1 MGCKRIL
8 GSWHSSIFFHSR
20 VCQWHIPCSAARH
33 CMELCE
39 ILVCFWCID
48 ADSRYRGTG
57 LPRHRRPSWS
67 VASGEI
73 AAIVSLAAHVPNH
86 QTLEGLAGRKHARG
100 CEGGGRDAE
109 NRLNRLIAF
118 MITLIWMVFS
128 LQCLS
133 ILQKAITL
141 VIIHVCLKVG
151 SILLGV
157 IRLMVIAVNLA
168 GLSICAESVGRH
180 AREVWFV
187 VAASHRCWTWHG
199 PGGPLM
205 QRKMSEIGKS
215 QNHNLRIALAQ
226 PEMSFVFRDTSFRS
240 WTFWKDPCKSRLFL
254 C

>member
-1 MGCKRIL
+1 M
-8 GSWHSSIFFHSR
+8 
-20 VCQWHIPCSAARH
+20 
-33 CMELCE
+33 
-39 ILVCFWCID
+39 
-48 ADSRYRGTG
+48 
-57 LPRHRRPSWS
+57 
-67 VASGEI
+67 
-73 AAIVSLAAHVPNH
+73 
-86 QTLEGLAGRKHARG
+86 EGLAGRKHARG
-100 CEGGGRDAE
+100 YEGGGRDAE

-128 LQCLS
+128 LQRLS

-151 SILLGV
+151 SILLGL

-205 QRKMSEIGKS
+205 QRKMWEIGKS

-226 PEMSFVFRDTSFRS
+226 PEMSLDFS
-240 WTFWKDPCKSRLFL
+240 
-254 C
+254 